1 MYLVFFRVP
10 RNSPITCTCGD
21 PIPADVNIT
30 YTRTSIALLQS
41 GALSNNIMQMILRQ
55 YLYFQHSTTR
65 PSNSY
70 TAVVTARVSD
80 GQWMSDPATT
90 TVTVEFTNLSPIV
103 YIKGQV
109 RIY

>member
-1 MYLVFFRVP
+1 MYLMFFSVP
-10 RNSPITCTCGD
+10 INDIITCTCGD
-21 PIPADVNIT
+21 PTPADINIT
-30 YTRTSIALLQS
+30 YTQISITLIQS
-41 GALSNNIMQMILRQ
+41 GTLSNNIIQLILRQ

-80 GQWMSDPATT
+80 GQWISDPATS